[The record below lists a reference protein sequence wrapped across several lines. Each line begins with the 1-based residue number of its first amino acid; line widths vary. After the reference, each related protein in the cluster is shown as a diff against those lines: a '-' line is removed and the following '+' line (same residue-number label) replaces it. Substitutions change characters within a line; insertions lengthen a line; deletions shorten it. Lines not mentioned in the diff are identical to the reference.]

1 MLTNGRRAYRIPDPK
16 DRQELLDYYSD
27 VFKLECEIQKCA
39 FAREKTT
46 LTVEAEPILGR
57 HGKIIVAK
65 WPLKG
70 TGGAVDFEVT
80 ENVADVKN
88 MD

>member
-1 MLTNGRRAYRIPDPK
+1 MLTSCRRAYRIPDPE

-39 FAREKTT
+39 FAWEKTT
-46 LTVEAEPILGR
+46 LASESERNLKR

-65 WPLKG
+65 WPLKAVG
-70 TGGAVDFEVT
+70 SAVDAGVT
-80 ENVADVKN
+80 ENVADVTK